1 MESYDT
7 SSSGTE
13 AETSA
18 DIKTS
23 DEISGDNFNY
33 QDAGAGAEDHEK
45 VSENSGREIQ
55 QRAVKAADGKNRN
68 GDGETVPSGESR
80 TSAANFAPGMLP
92 NKESEAAAA
101 KILQKSVADF
111 ELQGYVRALGDG
123 LAGVNAPLAA
133 AAIENYKL
141 SGNPADLAVVK
152 QFFSPQIIAAI
163 SADSAQFQAQQAQIY
178 DVTRKGRQLS
188 GVTQALY
195 EFERQVGRDWFKE
208 PWRGD
213 VIAEAVRLA
222 GDDISLPKVKKLL
235 DAVEAGAVAKFK
247 AQMKAE
253 AENRSQIA
261 RLQSPTGNY
270 AGGSDD
276 DEDWHSIK
284 DIETMNRKVLK
295 FYEERQKCL

>member
-1 MESYDT
+1 MESYDA
-7 SSSGTE
+7 SSSGSE

-18 DIKTS
+18 NTETP
-23 DEISGDNFNY
+23 DEISGDNSNY
-33 QDAGAGAEDHEK
+33 QDTGADAENNEK
-45 VSENSGREIQ
+45 VSENSDREIQ
-55 QRAVKAADGKNRN
+55 RGAIKTADGKKRD
-68 GDGETVPSGESR
+68 GDGETDPSGKQR
-80 TSAANFAPGMLP
+80 TSAANFAPGLRP
-92 NKESEAAAA
+92 DKAVEAAELAQ
-101 KILQKSVADF
+101 LQKSAAAF

-123 LAGVNAPLAA
+123 LAGVNAPMAA

-141 SGNPADLAVVK
+141 SGNPADLAAVK
-152 QFFSPQIIAAI
+152 QFFPPETVVAI
-163 SADSAQFQAQQAQIY
+163 SADSAQFQTQQAQHY

-195 EFERQVGRDWFKE
+195 EFEQQVGRDWFKE

-222 GDDISLPKVKKLL
+222 GEDISLPKVKKLL

-247 AQMKAE
+247 AEMRAE
-253 AENRSQIA
+253 AENRSQTA

-270 AGGSDD
+270 AGGSD

-295 FYEERQKCL
+295 FYEERNKCL